1 MSQKL
6 SRRGLFSAFGPER
19 TEDGREARLARLS
32 AACLDE
38 KGVACRR
45 CPEVCDADAILM
57 TLLGAGKARPAISAE
72 RCVGCGDCVAV
83 CPVSALAL
91 VPRAALAASL
101 ADLARQPSG
110 ASA

>member
-1 MSQKL
+1 MSQQV
-6 SRRGLFSAFGPER
+6 SQRGLFSAFGPER
-19 TEDGREARLARLS
+19 TEEARSVRLARVS

-38 KGVACRR
+38 SGVACRR
-45 CPEVCDADAILM
+45 CPEVCDAEAISM
-57 TLLGAGKARPAISAE
+57 TLLGAGKARPSISSE

-101 ADLARQPSG
+101 AELARAPSG
-110 ASA
+110 AST